1 MFRTVSRIDERKR
14 RDFMS
19 TSQGVLTPHDISMKY
34 EMINGRIVYQ
44 DLSSGSLT
52 TSSYENA
59 LAAWKNMSDNVS
71 KKISVRGLAALNVDY
86 YCMGY
91 VYRTETLVRKYHGYG
106 GCRDSTQYPNE
117 RLQFYYWADKPG
129 TWSLYDCR
137 RYYTS
142 PADTEG
148 YYYMQGL
155 YRVALKFGTATYHY
169 STDYAVDYE
178 DYDKWPIASITLTE
192 PGLIPVN
199 MFISCNRY
207 GYDLSYRFYIA
218 HESDPFYKSRDLDFS
233 RCYITTSMLHSS
245 NIE

>member
-44 DLSSGSLT
+44 DLSSDSLA

-59 LAAWKNMSDNVS
+59 MAAWKNMSDRVS
-71 KKISVRGLAALNVDY
+71 KKVSVRALAPIDRNYDCAEFAF
-86 YCMGY
+86 
-91 VYRTETLVRKYHGYG
+91 RKQTLVRGYHGYG
-106 GCRDSTQYPNE
+106 FCAGTTYPNE
-117 RLQFYYWADKPG
+117 RLQFYYWADKAG
-129 TWSLYDCR
+129 TWSLYDCKQ
-137 RYYTS
+137 YYSSPSDTS
-142 PADTEG
+142 TW
-148 YYYMQGL
+148 YYFAGL
-155 YRVALKFGTATYHY
+155 YSVALKFGTATYHY

-199 MFISCNRY
+199 MFIACNRY

-233 RCYITTSMLHSS
+233 RCYIPTSMLHSS
-245 NIE
+245 DIE